1 MKGDA
6 ELMIEL
12 ARKEIVNSKLTSQ
25 QEDEAF
31 TANLEGNGDSIKSG
45 TVDEPAAS
53 ELRS

>member
-45 TVDEPAAS
+45 TVAEPAAS